1 MMLSYFTTLLQPRFK
16 GFRQKFPKHLEGWKK
31 IYDSNVSLSFLL
43 LGCKPN
49 VEMKSTGWLT
59 LCDIPFSFLFCFT
72 NQILYIIFSG
82 ASERGIAWRLERK
95 TWPVSKNGDSAVS
108 ATRQG
113 VWGLNL
119 AIAFLAWKFFK
130 VIVWGV
136 KRNLILPEH
145 NFPHWSHQNF
155 VEQFAVWFP
164 GQVNYAYLT
173 WVVPYL
179 VCRWPLLF
187 RTLLRLSLAS
197 DLLSHPRLILVKR
210 LLTPTAVPRSSL
222 CCLPDRIPL
231 RHCSNS
237 RMTRWVRTKYCASQ
251 IRTEILLF
259 IDLPN
264 KPATDEGLKLEAS
277 SL

>member
-49 VEMKSTGWLT
+49 VEMKSTRWLT

-82 ASERGIAWRLERK
+82 ASERGIAWRLERE

-119 AIAFLAWKFFK
+119 SIAFLAWKFFNVMK
-130 VIVWGV
+130 WLCGEWKGIWYCQNTIFRIGHIIILWSNLQFDFLA
-136 KRNLILPEH
+136 KWTMLTWREWCLILFTDDPCC
-145 NFPHWSHQNF
+145 S
-155 VEQFAVWFP
+155 
-164 GQVNYAYLT
+164 G
-173 WVVPYL
+173 
-179 VCRWPLLF
+179 
-187 RTLLRLSLAS
+187 
-197 DLLSHPRLILVKR
+197 
-210 LLTPTAVPRSSL
+210 L
-222 CCLPDRIPL
+222 CYD
-231 RHCSNS
+231 
-237 RMTRWVRTKYCASQ
+237 
-251 IRTEILLF
+251 
-259 IDLPN
+259 
-264 KPATDEGLKLEAS
+264 
-277 SL
+277 